1 MAKSKARR
9 RSTKSDPKTPPA
21 SWGGHYS
28 KKKRRTDRLV
38 VGLVT
43 ALAVAGGGAYWWQA
57 RAGMRNFQAFAANGT
72 AALADVKSSPSKGRV
87 HLAPG
92 QTWHYG
98 SRFPTSGS
106 HDPMWVAAGYY
117 REPLRA
123 TQLVHALEHG
133 NIVIYYDAP
142 GAETRETLEQ
152 WAGLFSGRWDGVV
165 VVSKAGL
172 GEAVVLTAWTK
183 TLRQPRFEPAGAAAF
198 VEAYRGRGP
207 ENPVR

>member
-1 MAKSKARR
+1 MAKSKAKR
-9 RSTKSDPKTPPA
+9 RSIKPDPKAAPA

-28 KKKRRTDRLV
+28 KKTRRADRLV

-57 RAGMRNFQAFAANGT
+57 RADMRNFQAFAADGT
-72 AALADVKSSPSKGRV
+72 AALAEVKSSPSKGRV

-98 SRFPTSGS
+98 TRFPTSGS
-106 HDPMWVAAGYY
+106 HDPMWVVAGYY

-123 TQLVHALEHG
+123 
-133 NIVIYYDAP
+133 
-142 GAETRETLEQ
+142 TLEQ

-165 VVSKAGL
+165 VVPKAGL
-172 GEAVVLTAWTK
+172 GEAVVLTAWTM
-183 TLRQPRFEPAGAAAF
+183 TLRQPQFEPAGAAAF
-198 VEAYRGRGP
+198 VDAYRGRGP